1 MRGQKEDILN
11 DKLNDTLAMVEE
23 AERMKTAESRKAET
37 LALKLDETVAELE
50 KTKTKMVG

>member
-1 MRGQKEDILN
+1 M
-11 DKLNDTLAMVEE
+11 AEE